1 MEATSGQRKSTALWR
16 SAFSPSAGKGRR
28 FPSAAGTM
36 QRALILQRCIRTER
50 LPLSHSLAHN
60 AKHAGR
66 GGECTLPQVG
76 LFQLRPIALGSE
88 LIYFVSRELQVSSP
102 SGVSPHRCWKLFTAF
117 SVMRPNL
124 PSGFSRPLRAAP
136 EYDRMTSRHLAI
148 YGGDVQ

>member
-102 SGVSPHRCWKLFTAF
+102 SGGEPAQVLEAFYCLLGHEAEFAVWILAPVASSP
-117 SVMRPNL
+117 
-124 PSGFSRPLRAAP
+124 G
-136 EYDRMTSRHLAI
+136 I
-148 YGGDVQ
+148 